1 MGNLPSILEQTF
13 PPAPRWSVDQIPD
26 LAGQIMIVTGG
37 NSGIGYET
45 CKALLAKNAKVYMAA
60 RCPKKANAAIA
71 QLKEA
76 TNGKSPIFL
85 QLDLAD
91 LQSVR
96 AAATQFTRQE
106 TELHCLFNNGGVCSP
121 PLSAL
126 TIEGYDLQFGTNV
139 LGHYLLTTLLLP
151 TMIHTARTSPHAGGI
166 ARVINVSSI
175 LHLFAPTGGIN
186 YASLEPHSEAAKK
199 VRKSLGRAKLYS
211 QSKWGLIALSNELA
225 RRYASEGIVSI
236 ALHPGN
242 VRTGIQRHIPLVG
255 VLAALADIFQWD
267 ASYGALTQLYAG
279 TTIQG
284 AELNGKYFVP
294 WVRRDSPRS
303 DTEDILACQMLWKW
317 LELQVERSE

>member
-106 TELHCLFNNGGVCSP
+106 TELHCLFNNG
-121 PLSAL
+121 
-126 TIEGYDLQFGTNV
+126 
-139 LGHYLLTTLLLP
+139 
-151 TMIHTARTSPHAGGI
+151 
-166 ARVINVSSI
+166 
-175 LHLFAPTGGIN
+175 
-186 YASLEPHSEAAKK
+186 
-199 VRKSLGRAKLYS
+199 
-211 QSKWGLIALSNELA
+211 
-225 RRYASEGIVSI
+225 
-236 ALHPGN
+236 
-242 VRTGIQRHIPLVG
+242 
-255 VLAALADIFQWD
+255 
-267 ASYGALTQLYAG
+267 
-279 TTIQG
+279 
-284 AELNGKYFVP
+284 
-294 WVRRDSPRS
+294 
-303 DTEDILACQMLWKW
+303 
-317 LELQVERSE
+317 